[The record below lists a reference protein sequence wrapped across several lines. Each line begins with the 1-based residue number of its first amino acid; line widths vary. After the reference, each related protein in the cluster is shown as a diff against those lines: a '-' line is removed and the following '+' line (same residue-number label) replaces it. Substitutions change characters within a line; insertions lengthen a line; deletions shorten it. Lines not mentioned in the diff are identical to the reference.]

1 MWVGQSCHPALGLQA
16 PGTSGQ
22 GQLLSLKFP
31 NPFCVPVSCF
41 LPKAEQPASPRV
53 LLQQMPDASPPQL
66 GRWGDPGGVMT
77 GHHCLGVRMEEAQL
91 SAGTHQKPN
100 QALAAGKKGRAG

>member
-1 MWVGQSCHPALGLQA
+1 
-16 PGTSGQ
+16 
-22 GQLLSLKFP
+22 
-31 NPFCVPVSCF
+31 
-41 LPKAEQPASPRV
+41 
-53 LLQQMPDASPPQL
+53 
-66 GRWGDPGGVMT
+66 MT